1 MNNQHLSNQY
11 NLWNGRTNDSLLI
24 GNTSES
30 TLRNRVADSPLVQST
45 PVSRP
50 KPQSSLGPPPKT
62 YYLSPLERKLIAER
76 ELPENKYHY
85 AYYYSIQI
93 ITSNSS
99 GETGNLLLRLFLH
112 WAKAILIMYPI
123 GNIIKTLYECSLYKQ
138 EEKNIQDL
146 KEKMSS
152 AFQSTSAFQP
162 SSGFPSSS
170 VFQSTTPSST
180 DRFTTNIGTSSPSSL
195 SLQSPFSSSTVASD
209 SPISPSSM
217 NNDPNFTPNAWY
229 HDGTPVPVRVPRSN
243 YRIATYVTPTKFS
256 ERLVSVDGIIPAL
269 LPPDPDPD
277 EGIEF

>member
-93 ITSNSS
+93 ITSN
-99 GETGNLLLRLFLH
+99 T
-112 WAKAILIMYPI
+112 
-123 GNIIKTLYECSLYKQ
+123 
-138 EEKNIQDL
+138 
-146 KEKMSS
+146 S

-195 SLQSPFSSSTVASD
+195 SLQSPFSSSTVASV